1 MYYVSINC
9 VSRRYVMSESILNH
23 HLGAFGARDV
33 DAILE
38 DYTEDS
44 TIIIP
49 NSVIK
54 GLDNIREFFVNLT
67 QNILPQGSDF
77 ELVEKVVDSNFAYL
91 IWNAESDGYKIP
103 FASDTF
109 FFEDGKIKVQTVAF
123 ILEEKK

>member
-1 MYYVSINC
+1 
-9 VSRRYVMSESILNH
+9 MSESILNH
-23 HLGAFGARDV
+23 HLVAVGERDV

-54 GLDNIREFFVNLT
+54 GLDNIRELFVNFT
-67 QNILPQGSDF
+67 QNILPLGSEF
-77 ELVEKVVDSNFAYL
+77 ELVEKVVDGNIAYL
-91 IWNAESDGYKIP
+91 IWNAESDRYKIP
-103 FASDTF
+103 FAGDTF
-109 FFEDGKIKVQTVAF
+109 IFEDGKIKVQTVAF

>member
-1 MYYVSINC
+1 
-9 VSRRYVMSESILNH
+9 MSKSILDH

-33 DAILE
+33 DAILQ

-49 NSVIK
+49 KSVIK
-54 GLDNIREFFVNLT
+54 GLDKIRELYVNLT
-67 QNILPQGSDF
+67 QNIVPQGSDF
-77 ELVEKVVDSNFAYL
+77 ELVEKVVEGNIAYL
-91 IWNAESDGYKIP
+91 IWNAESDRYKIP

-109 FFEDGKIKVQTVAF
+109 IFENGKIKLQTVAF

>member
-1 MYYVSINC
+1 
-9 VSRRYVMSESILNH
+9 MSESILDH
-23 HLGAFGARDV
+23 HLEAFGARDV

-38 DYTEDS
+38 DYTEGS

-49 NSVIK
+49 KSIIK
-54 GLDNIREFFVNLT
+54 GLDNIRELYVNLT

-77 ELVEKVVDSNFAYL
+77 ELVEKVVDGDIAYL

-109 FFEDGKIKVQTVAF
+109 LFEGGKIKVQTVAF
-123 ILEEKK
+123 VMEEKK